1 MGDGRLMSYITRGF
15 KKFAQKETY
24 LHFLNT
30 LKYSLY
36 VIFHP
41 ADGFWDLTHAKRGSY
56 SAANFIVFMSLLTHV
71 WKLRFTSMLF
81 LDVQWQ
87 KVNIFLEFATILF
100 PLAIFCIC
108 NWGVTTLF
116 DGKGRL
122 GDIYMG
128 TAYALTPYVL
138 IQIPM
143 ILLRHVVT
151 VAEGA
156 FYTVFNDLSLLWC
169 LLLIYMAMMMIHAY
183 SAGKT
188 LLFMVI
194 TLFAMLVFIFIM
206 LLFFSMISQGV
217 AYFVSLAKEIMF
229 RLN

>member
-1 MGDGRLMSYITRGF
+1 MSYIT
-15 KKFAQKETY
+15 KKIKKMGQKENY
-24 LHFLNT
+24 VKFLTT
-30 LKYSLY
+30 LKYAFY

-56 SAANFIVFMSLLTHV
+56 SAANFIVFMTLLTHI
-71 WKLRFTSMLF
+71 WKLRYTNFLF

-87 KVNIFLEFATILF
+87 KVNIFMEFATILL

-116 DGKGRL
+116 DGKGTL
-122 GDIYMG
+122 GNIYMG

-138 IQIPM
+138 LQIPM
-143 ILLRHVVT
+143 IILSNVVT
-151 VAEGA
+151 VEEGA
-156 FYTVFNDLSLLWC
+156 FYVVFNNISLMWC
-169 LLLIYMAMMMIHAY
+169 LMLIFMAMMMIHAY

-188 LLFMVI
+188 FLFMI
-194 TLFAMLVFIFIM
+194 FTIFGMLVFIFIM

-217 AYFVSLAKEIMF
+217 AYFVSLAKEVMF

>member
-1 MGDGRLMSYITRGF
+1 MSYIT
-15 KKFAQKETY
+15 KKFEKLAKKETY

-56 SAANFIVFMSLLTHV
+56 GAANFIVFATLLTHI
-71 WKLRFTSMLF
+71 WKLRFTGMLF
-81 LDVQWQ
+81 LDNQWQ
-87 KVNIFLEFATILF
+87 KVNIFLEFATILL
-100 PLAIFCIC
+100 PLVIFCIC

-122 GDIYMG
+122 GEIYMG

-143 ILLRHVVT
+143 IILSNFVT
-151 VAEGA
+151 VEEGA
-156 FYTVFNDLSLLWC
+156 FYTVFNDLSLMWC

-188 LLFMVI
+188 LLFMII
-194 TLFAMLVFIFIM
+194 TVFGMLVFIFIM